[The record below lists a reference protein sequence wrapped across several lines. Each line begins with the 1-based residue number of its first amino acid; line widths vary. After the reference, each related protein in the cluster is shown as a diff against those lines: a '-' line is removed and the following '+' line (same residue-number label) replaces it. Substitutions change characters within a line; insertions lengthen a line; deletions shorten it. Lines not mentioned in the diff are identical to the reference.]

1 MMQIEATP
9 SERVRIIGAL
19 TITPLEMLLETTG
32 SAELLLDLTEVRE
45 ADSDAVHLLAQL
57 APEQWKRLTCPKWL
71 AFRVDM
77 ERRSQPS
84 AAAVGNVA

>member
-1 MMQIEATP
+1 
-9 SERVRIIGAL
+9 
-19 TITPLEMLLETTG
+19 
-32 SAELLLDLTEVRE
+32 
-45 ADSDAVHLLAQL
+45 VHLLAQL